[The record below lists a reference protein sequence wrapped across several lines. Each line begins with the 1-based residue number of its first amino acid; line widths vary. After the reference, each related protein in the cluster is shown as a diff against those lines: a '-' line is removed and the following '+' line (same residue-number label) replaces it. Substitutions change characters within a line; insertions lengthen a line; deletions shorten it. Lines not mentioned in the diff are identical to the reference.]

1 MSGIRF
7 STDIVIILHKSN
19 KLKQMVMKKYFLT
32 MATIALFAVGFAASD
47 EEESSSNESS
57 AIQTEQKQETEAERK
72 AREKREKEEK
82 IKEILKEG
90 YEYGKE
96 QGMQYTYYQE
106 CQKHFCDWHFTP
118 STDEQMEIFRQYK
131 EQYDKGFEEGHN
143 LKEKM
148 RNM

>member
-1 MSGIRF
+1 MSGIKL

-19 KLKQMVMKKYFLT
+19 KLKQLIMKKYFLT

-57 AIQTEQKQETEAERK
+57 ATQTEQKQETEAERK
-72 AREKREKEEK
+72 AREKREKEKK

-96 QGMQYTYYQE
+96 QGMQFTYYQE

>member
-1 MSGIRF
+1 
-7 STDIVIILHKSN
+7 
-19 KLKQMVMKKYFLT
+19 MKKYFLT

-57 AIQTEQKQETEAERK
+57 ATQTEQKQETEA
-72 AREKREKEEK
+72 EKEEK